1 MSTIELR
8 KKLIDTIKNTENKTL
23 LEEAFRLLALEN
35 DDLEIY
41 RLNTDQINS
50 VNEAKAQ
57 IKNGK
62 LLTDDQANQEI
73 DEWLGK

>member
-8 KKLIDTIKNTENKTL
+8 KKLIDKIKSTENHTL
-23 LEEAFRLLALEN
+23 LEEALRLLALES
-35 DDLEIY
+35 DDSDIY
-41 RLNTDQINS
+41 DLSTHQIS
-50 VNEAKAQ
+50 TVQEAQAQ

>member
-8 KKLIDTIKNTENKTL
+8 KQLIDKIKTSENKTL
-23 LEEAFRLLALEN
+23 LEEAYRLLALEN
-35 DDLEIY
+35 DDSEVYQLSP
-41 RLNTDQINS
+41 DQIS
-50 VNEAKAQ
+50 AVNEAKSQ

>member
-8 KKLIDTIKNTENKTL
+8 KKLIDKIKSTENRTL
-23 LEEAFRLLALEN
+23 LEEALRLLALES
-35 DDLEIY
+35 DDSEIY
-41 RLNTDQINS
+41 VLSTDQLNS
-50 VNEAKAQ
+50 VQEAQAQ